1 MAQTRNNNLSPLPF
15 YGTVEEQECRLPWA
29 FGDVFPLRCDARL
42 LPFVA
47 MRPAST
53 TPQAGAGIDA
63 GAYFSGYLDSA
74 GEAYEPSGYTAS
86 GVNYYDSLD
95 GATTQ
100 YWVSGLPAPATVQGV
115 ETVNV
120 VCRDDSR
127 EVLAAFTPNVAG
139 GSYTGAINVPAGTT
153 QIYLQSYVEGGESA
167 TLHAVAS
174 VITPVSSVKVL
185 SPDGAE
191 AEDISSVMAAALH
204 VESAGSVDMIW
215 YDGGMPALTCPHG
228 TYYLRLE
235 YGAGKFMYSEMFTYG
250 AVPSV
255 RLEWSDAADLTLPEG
270 RIPYSEGYVNRVWL
284 NTAVGRPE
292 YEIEKE
298 GDERDGYFFMEKG
311 TSRKSYRFT
320 FYAPEYLCDAL
331 RLVPVS
337 DIVKIWDTSRG
348 VEIEYDADDADIE
361 VEWLEQGNYASVTLT
376 FRTDTVVKNLGK
388 IIK

>member
-15 YGTVEEQECRLPWA
+15 YGSVGEQECRLPWA
-29 FGDVFPLRCDARL
+29 YGDVFPLRCDGRL

-53 TPQAGAGIDA
+53 TPAAGEEILAGT
-63 GAYFSGYLDSA
+63 YFSGYLDEA
-74 GEAYEPSGYTAS
+74 GSTHEPSGYGAS
-86 GVNYYDSLD
+86 GVSDYDTLD
-95 GATTQ
+95 GRTEF
-100 YWVSGLPAPATVQGV
+100 WVENLPAPVAVEGV
-115 ETVNV
+115 ATVNV
-120 VCRDDSR
+120 VCRDAAGDVR
-127 EVLAAFTPNVAG
+127 RAFTPNVG
-139 GSYTGAINVPAGTT
+139 GEPYTGLLSVPEGTEA
-153 QIYLQSYVEGGESA
+153 IYLQTYVERMESA
-167 TLHAVAS
+167 TLHEVAPE
-174 VITPVSSVKVL
+174 VTPVAAVKVL
-185 SPDGAE
+185 SPDGTE
-191 AEDISSVMAAALH
+191 TEDISSVLAAVLH
-204 VESAGSVDMIW
+204 VENAGDVDIIW
-215 YDGGMPALTCPHG
+215 YGGNTDLLTCPYG
-228 TYYLRLE
+228 TYYLRMTD
-235 YGAGKFMYSEMFTYG
+235 AGGDSLYSEMFTYG

-255 RLEWSDAADLTLPEG
+255 RLEWNDVRDLSLPEG
-270 RIPYSEGYVNRVWL
+270 RMPYSDGYVNRVWL

-292 YEIEKE
+292 YETEKE

-311 TSRKSYRFT
+311 TSRKSYRMT

-361 VEWLEQGNYASVTLT
+361 VEWLEQGNYASVTVT